1 MIRSGYRFSNP
12 SDVIRRLI
20 ASDAHYA
27 ECWERVEKSAAFAA
41 THFDDRVERLSGWGH
56 DFNCPKCASQ
66 MRFNLLM
73 PYEPPNTFTCPRC
86 GAEASGPAYD
96 AAWVYYYRSHFG
108 GMLADAAICAL
119 LGKEDALAF
128 LIRYVDFYADHY
140 AEFPVHGRHA
150 GRGKVMEQGLDE
162 AVWGIELI
170 QALKVCEAILP
181 EEKKRAW
188 YEKLFRP
195 MAELLIPQSNRIHNI
210 PTWLKCAVGMIGL
223 YFNDRE
229 LVDIAVESEFGIRNQ
244 VKKGFTADGFWRE
257 CSMTYHFYTVNALTK
272 FFALYAEYAPE
283 DPLFAV
289 FERMYTSPLALS
301 CDGHRLPAINDGWY
315 PASVDGNLWLF
326 FRAARVSGDR
336 SFLETVRAL
345 LGRVRE
351 AGGERAG
358 QSTIDV
364 SRLQRERSRNNLP
377 ASMELLFT
385 VVESDAVVLGATN
398 LAVMR
403 SPVFAIL
410 KSGVLEQSH
419 MHPDYLSVQL
429 PPFSDDPGTP
439 GYAHPMVSAWYRR
452 GPAHNMVL
460 VDGGVP
466 GGVFP
471 SHVER
476 VEDGV
481 RAVMEED
488 AWPGIRRASRTLT
501 AGNGALSDR
510 TVFEAAE
517 GEHVFD
523 WIFHCD
529 GEAAYS
535 AEAGERLPALDGGR
549 GYEHFTEVT
558 RRAAD
563 GAFTAAFTLG
573 GKTLTV
579 AVEDAADA
587 EIFTARA
594 PGNPADHLRHVLILR
609 RRGQSASFAVTYSVR

>member
-27 ECWERVEKSAAFAA
+27 ECWERVEKSAAFAM
-41 THFDDRVERLSGWGH
+41 THFDDHVEWLSGWGH
-56 DFNCPKCASQ
+56 DFNCPQCASQ
-66 MRFNLLM
+66 MQFNLLM
-73 PYEPPNTFTCPRC
+73 PYAPPNTFTCPRC
-86 GAEASGPAYD
+86 GATASGPAYD

-108 GMLADAAICAL
+108 GMLLDVAVCAL
-119 LGKEDALAF
+119 LGNEDALAF

-162 AVWGIELI
+162 AVWCIAILR
-170 QALKVCEAILP
+170 ALKPCEALIP

-188 YEKLFRP
+188 YEKFFRP
-195 MAELLIPQSNRIHNI
+195 LADLLLPQSNMIHNI

-223 YFNDRE
+223 FYGDRE
-229 LVDIAVESEFGIRNQ
+229 LLEIAVESEFGIRNQ

-257 CSMTYHFYTVNALTK
+257 CSMTYHFYTVEALTN
-272 FFALYAEYAPE
+272 FFALYAESAPD
-283 DPLFAV
+283 DPLFAA
-289 FERMYTSPLALS
+289 FERMYTSPIALS
-301 CDGHRLPAINDGWY
+301 HDGCSLPALNDGWY
-315 PASVDGNLWLF
+315 PASLRSASTLI
-326 FRAARVSGDR
+326 FRAARISGDR
-336 SFLETVRAL
+336 SLAETARL
-345 LGRVRE
+345 L
-351 AGGERAG
+351 
-358 QSTIDV
+358 
-364 SRLQRERSRNNLP
+364 RERTGQNPPP
-377 ASMELLFT
+377 AMELFYT
-385 VVESDAVVLGATN
+385 VAESDVVLLGATN
-398 LAVMR
+398 LAVLR

-419 MHPDYLSVQL
+419 MHQDYLSLRL
-429 PPFSDDPGTP
+429 PPFSEDLGTP
-439 GYAHPMVSAWYRR
+439 GYAHPLVPTWYRR
-452 GPAHNMVL
+452 APSHNCVC
-460 VDGGVP
+460 VDGGMP
-466 GGVFP
+466 GGVFA
-471 SHVER
+471 SHVE
-476 VEDGV
+476 ETENGV
-481 RAVMEED
+481 RAVMEEN

-501 AGNGALSDR
+501 AEGDALADR

-535 AEAGERLPALDGGR
+535 AEALERLPALDGGR

-579 AVEDAADA
+579 AVEDAGDA